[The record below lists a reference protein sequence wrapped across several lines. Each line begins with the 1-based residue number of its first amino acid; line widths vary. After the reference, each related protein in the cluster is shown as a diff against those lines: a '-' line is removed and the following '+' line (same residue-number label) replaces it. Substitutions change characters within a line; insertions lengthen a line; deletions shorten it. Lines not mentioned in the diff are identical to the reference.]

1 MTISS
6 YAQQS
11 EKVASGKLRVLV
23 VDDEPLARRRLRSLL
38 SAHDDVA
45 IVGDAED
52 VVGAVRAA
60 RALSPDV
67 LLLDVRIPGG
77 DGFDVARRLLA
88 RGAEGLETTP
98 FIVFVTADPTAA
110 VPAFD
115 VEAVDFLLKPYD
127 ATRLARALE
136 RARVA
141 VGRRK
146 SGTSGGG
153 GDSGGDSGGVSTSGD
168 TADPR
173 AAPGPGRRW
182 RERFV
187 VIHGRRR
194 VLVPVN
200 TVTRIE
206 ADDNY
211 VILHAPGAR
220 HLLRQSL
227 RALERELDPAR
238 WVRVHRSVMVRRDEI
253 SEVVTRADG
262 DWEVRL
268 VDGTLVR
275 VGATYRDRVRMS

>member
-1 MTISS
+1 MTMSGS
-6 YAQQS
+6 PPQG
-11 EKVASGKLRVLV
+11 EEFASGKLRVLV

-52 VVGAVRAA
+52 VRGAVRAA

-67 LLLDVRIPGG
+67 LLLDVRLPGG
-77 DGFDVARRLLA
+77 DGFDVAHQLLT
-88 RGAEGLETTP
+88 RGAEGLEITP

-136 RARVA
+136 RARAA
-141 VGRRK
+141 VGRRT
-146 SGTSGGG
+146 SGAFGGESDGGG
-153 GDSGGDSGGVSTSGD
+153 GPISGD
-168 TADPR
+168 TPDAR
-173 AAPGPGRRW
+173 AALAPGRRW

-194 VLVPVN
+194 VLVPVSA
-200 TVTRIE
+200 VTRIE

-220 HLLRQSL
+220 HLVRQSL
-227 RALERELDPAR
+227 RALERELDPAL

-268 VDGTLVR
+268 ADGTLVR
-275 VGATYRDRVRMS
+275 VGATYRARVRMV